1 MPSWKLIVGT
11 IRSFFFHDIL
21 FPIKCYVCYVGQGK
35 TDLHRI
41 SCSDKLDYC
50 WPVLSVYYIEIEK
63 LHLSSGPSYH
73 TVTSRHSS
81 VFWEWGTTLRF
92 YTKVKRGKFIHPWAV
107 TVPCICVLLA
117 SFQSSWA
124 GIWPCPQLWG
134 GDGAILHFPFIDRRS
149 SPSQEL
155 ASDLLLIA
163 SDFGGWVRCR
173 PLLIWVHQTPG
184 WQVELWLLN
193 SVFPVLAVSRNCPL
207 VSPSMCKP
215 IYPLSCSHWM
225 L

>member
-1 MPSWKLIVGT
+1 MPSWKLVVGT

-41 SCSDKLDYC
+41 NCSDKLDYC

-63 LHLSSGPSYH
+63 HPPFEQWPLISHCDFKA
-73 TVTSRHSS
+73 
-81 VFWEWGTTLRF
+81 VFRGWGTTLRF
-92 YTKVKRGKFIHPWAV
+92 YTTVKRGKFIHPWAV

-117 SFQSSWA
+117 SFQSFCA

-134 GDGAILHFPFIDRRS
+134 GEGEIRPFPFTDRRS

-184 WQVELWLLN
+184 WQVELGLLN

-207 VSPSMCKP
+207 MSPSLCKP
-215 IYPLSCSHWM
+215 IYPLDCSHWM